1 MYVYQK
7 DLSRG
12 DINLKDFLPE
22 KHDAFPCS
30 EEQGQ
35 QEEEELTAEES
46 LPSYL
51 ESSRVNTPVSRHC
64 WEMSY
69 PCQ

>member
-7 DLSRG
+7 DFPSRG

-51 ESSRVNTPVSRHC
+51 ESSQSKTLVSQ
-64 WEMSY
+64 EEDSL
-69 PCQ
+69 